1 MGERFS
7 CKEEVVG
14 STPTRSTD
22 FSDYRPQFFV
32 RTTDVT
38 GKVASFTADDGS
50 ATEMVLSGD
59 RVKMTVELF
68 KAIAIEQ
75 GMRFAIREGS
85 RTIGAGV
92 ASKILK

>member
-1 MGERFS
+1 M
-7 CKEEVVG
+7 
-14 STPTRSTD
+14 
-22 FSDYRPQFFV
+22 
-32 RTTDVT
+32 
-38 GKVASFTADDGS
+38 ADDDS
-50 ATEMVLSGD
+50 TTEMVLPGD

-92 ASKILK
+92 VSKIVK